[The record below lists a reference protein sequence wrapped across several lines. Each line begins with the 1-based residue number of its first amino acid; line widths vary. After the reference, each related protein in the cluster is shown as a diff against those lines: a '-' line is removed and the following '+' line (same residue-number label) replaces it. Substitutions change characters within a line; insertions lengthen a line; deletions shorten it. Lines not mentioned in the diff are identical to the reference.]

1 MRRRMDGDLKTRFQ
15 APKRVGPPIKNQGSS
30 RVDRSPVIGYYKIM
44 NYKEKLYQ
52 TALDIYFK
60 KNAYTAG
67 EVKEAVDIVI
77 GDDGMR
83 SKEVLEVVKKLKNAK
98 KRS

>member
-1 MRRRMDGDLKTRFQ
+1 MSQGTSRKLDRLQ
-15 APKRVGPPIKNQGSS
+15 AV
-30 RVDRSPVIGYYKIM
+30 GYYKIM

-60 KNAYTAG
+60 KDAYTAG

-83 SKEVLEVVKKLKNAK
+83 STEVLEVIKQVKNAK
-98 KRS
+98 KRSN

>member
-1 MRRRMDGDLKTRFQ
+1 
-15 APKRVGPPIKNQGSS
+15 
-30 RVDRSPVIGYYKIM
+30 M

-60 KNAYTAG
+60 KDAYTAG

-83 SKEVLEVVKKLKNAK
+83 STEVLEVIKQVKNAK
-98 KRS
+98 KRSN

>member
-1 MRRRMDGDLKTRFQ
+1 
-15 APKRVGPPIKNQGSS
+15 
-30 RVDRSPVIGYYKIM
+30 M

-60 KNAYTAG
+60 QNTYTAG

-83 SKEVLEVVKKLKNAK
+83 SKEVLEVVKQVKNAK

>member
-1 MRRRMDGDLKTRFQ
+1 
-15 APKRVGPPIKNQGSS
+15 
-30 RVDRSPVIGYYKIM
+30 M

-60 KNAYTAG
+60 KDAYTAG
-67 EVKEAVDIVI
+67 QVKEAVDIVI

-83 SKEVLEVVKKLKNAK
+83 SKEVLEVVKELKNEK
-98 KRS
+98 YKRTTHNGSNGASH